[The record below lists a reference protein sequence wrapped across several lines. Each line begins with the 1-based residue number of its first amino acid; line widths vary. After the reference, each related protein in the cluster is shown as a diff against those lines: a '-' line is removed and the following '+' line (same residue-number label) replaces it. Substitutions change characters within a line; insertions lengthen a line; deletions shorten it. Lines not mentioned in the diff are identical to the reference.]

1 MNERS
6 PFNVSDMILNRLK
19 LRPLLIFDRV
29 LRNQSIARAARE
41 LNLTQPAVTKAIRE
55 LEQQLDTILFDRN
68 NRGVTP
74 TDCGVLLG
82 ERVKSVIAEL
92 RYLTDE
98 LNTFKGGVTGHVV
111 VGTQISASARLLP
124 RAILLLKERAPKI
137 LVTVREGP
145 QDYLF
150 PALATGELDVVV
162 GRLPEPDAPLTARMA
177 LSHRAL
183 YCNSLCVVAGSRH
196 PLVQEANLNLQH
208 LASWP
213 WILPPLDSPAR
224 RVADQ
229 FFKES
234 GLPAPENIVESLS
247 LLTNV
252 NLLVD
257 SSFLGLMPTA
267 AARRF
272 ISAGL
277 LFQLPLG
284 DVGPS
289 TEVGFS
295 IREDKPLTP
304 ASRQLIECLKLAVQ
318 EDNALPG
325 YNQTA

>member
-1 MNERS
+1 
-6 PFNVSDMILNRLK
+6 
-19 LRPLLIFDRV
+19 
-29 LRNQSIARAARE
+29 
-41 LNLTQPAVTKAIRE
+41 
-55 LEQQLDTILFDRN
+55 
-68 NRGVTP
+68 
-74 TDCGVLLG
+74 
-82 ERVKSVIAEL
+82 
-92 RYLTDE
+92 
-98 LNTFKGGVTGHVV
+98 
-111 VGTQISASARLLP
+111 
-124 RAILLLKERAPKI
+124 
-137 LVTVREGP
+137 
-145 QDYLF
+145 
-150 PALATGELDVVV
+150 
-162 GRLPEPDAPLTARMA
+162 
-177 LSHRAL
+177 
-183 YCNSLCVVAGSRH
+183 
-196 PLVQEANLNLQH
+196 
-208 LASWP
+208 
-213 WILPPLDSPAR
+213 
-224 RVADQ
+224 VADQ

-272 ISAGL
+272 IAAGL

>member
-1 MNERS
+1 MTERA
-6 PFNVSDMILNRLK
+6 PFTVSDMILNRLK

-55 LEQQLDTILFDRN
+55 LEQQLDTVLFDRN

-98 LNTFKGGVTGHVV
+98 LNTFKGGVVGHVV

-124 RAILLLKERAPKI
+124 RAILLLKARAPKI

-150 PALATGELDVVV
+150 PALASGELDVVV
-162 GRLPEPDAPLTARMA
+162 GRLPEPDAPLIARMA

-183 YCNSLCVVAGSRH
+183 YRNSLCVVAGGHH
-196 PLVQEANLNLQH
+196 PLLNQSDLNLHH
-208 LASWP
+208 LAEWP

-224 RVADQ
+224 RVADH

-272 ISAGL
+272 IAAGL
-277 LFQLPLG
+277 LSQLPLG
-284 DVGPS
+284 DVGPP

-295 IREDKPLTP
+295 IRQDKPLTP

-318 EDNALPG
+318 EDPVLPG
-325 YNQTA
+325 YN

>member
-1 MNERS
+1 MSERS
-6 PFNVSDMILNRLK
+6 PFTVSDMILNRLK

-29 LRNQSIARAARE
+29 LRNQSIAHAARE
-41 LNLTQPAVTKAIRE
+41 MNLTQPAVTKAIRE
-55 LEQQLDTILFDRN
+55 LEQQLDTVLFDRN

-98 LNTFKGGVTGHVV
+98 LNTFKGGVIGHVV

-150 PALATGELDVVV
+150 PALASGELDLVV
-162 GRLPEPDAPLTARMA
+162 GRLPEPDAPVTGKMA

-183 YCNSLCVVAGSRH
+183 YRNSLCVVSGGHH
-196 PLVQEANLNLQH
+196 PLVDREDLNLQH
-208 LASWP
+208 LAEWP

-229 FFKES
+229 FFKET
-234 GLPAPENIVESLS
+234 GLPTPENIVESLS

-272 ISAGL
+272 IAAGL
-277 LFQLPLG
+277 LTRLPLG
-284 DVGPS
+284 DVGPPA
-289 TEVGFS
+289 EVGFS
-295 IREDKPLTP
+295 IRQDKPLTP
-304 ASRQLIECLKLAVQ
+304 AGRQMIECLKLAVQ
-318 EDNALPG
+318 EDEELPG
-325 YNQTA
+325 YNQTE

>member
-1 MNERS
+1 MSERD
-6 PFNVSDMILNRLK
+6 PFTVSDMILNRLK

-41 LNLTQPAVTKAIRE
+41 LNLTQPAVNKAIRE
-55 LEQQLDTILFDRN
+55 LEQQLDTVLFDRN

-98 LNTFKGGVTGHVV
+98 LNTFKGGVVGHVV

-124 RAILLLKERAPKI
+124 RAILLLKARAPKI

-150 PALATGELDVVV
+150 PALASGELDVVV
-162 GRLPEPDAPLTARMA
+162 GRLPEADSPLTAKMA
-177 LSHRAL
+177 LRHRAL
-183 YCNSLCVVAGSRH
+183 YRNSLCVVAGGHH
-196 PLVQEANLNLQH
+196 PLASQIDLKLQH
-208 LASWP
+208 LAEWP

-224 RVADQ
+224 RVADH

-234 GLPAPENIVESLS
+234 ELAAPENIVESLS

-272 ISAGL
+272 IAAGL
-277 LFQLPLG
+277 LIQLPIG
-284 DVGPS
+284 DVGPL

-318 EDNALPG
+318 EDPNLPG
-325 YNQTA
+325 YN

>member
-6 PFNVSDMILNRLK
+6 PFTVSDMILNRLK

-55 LEQQLDTILFDRN
+55 LEQQLDTVLFNRN

-74 TDCGVLLG
+74 TDCGILLG

-98 LNTFKGGVTGHVV
+98 LNTFKGGVVGHVV

-124 RAILLLKERAPKI
+124 RAILLLKARAPKI
-137 LVTVREGP
+137 LVTVQEGP

-150 PALATGELDVVV
+150 PALANGELDVVV
-162 GRLPEPDAPLTARMA
+162 GRLPELDTPLTARMA

-183 YCNSLCVVAGSRH
+183 YRNSLGVVAGSHH
-196 PLVQEANLNLQH
+196 PLVNMVDLNLQH
-208 LASWP
+208 FAEWP
-213 WILPPLDSPAR
+213 WILPPIDSPAR

-234 GLPAPENIVESLS
+234 GLPIPENIVESLS

-272 ISAGL
+272 IAAGL
-277 LFQLPLG
+277 LIQLPLG
-284 DVGPS
+284 DVGPPA
-289 TEVGFS
+289 EVGFS
-295 IREDKPLTP
+295 VREDKPLTP
-304 ASRQLIECLKLAVQ
+304 ACRQLIECLKLAVQ
-318 EDNALPG
+318 QDNELPD
-325 YNQTA
+325 YN